1 MRIKN
6 GIICIIFGLIFL
18 GFSYLMQ
25 KSDENRM
32 QNLDRTTFSIETNYR
47 VERDSDTT
55 MYSPLYTYMVEGKK
69 YVCKS
74 NFSSSIKPSKEPR
87 KIFYN
92 SQMPEDC
99 FAERGKQENALLMVF
114 TIIPI
119 ILILLGV
126 ATMFGLVPDLTQTQ
140 EIQAHKRPVKR
151 RRKINHTNSKD
162 GL

>member
-6 GIICIIFGLIFL
+6 GIICIIFGLVFL
-18 GFSYLMQ
+18 GFSYLMH
-25 KSDENRM
+25 KIDENRM
-32 QNLDRTTFSIETNYR
+32 QNLDRSTYSIETNYR
-47 VERDSDTT
+47 VKRDSDTT
-55 MYSPLYTYMVEGKK
+55 MYSPIYTYMVDGKK

-99 FAERGKQENALLMVF
+99 FAEKGKQENMFSMVF
-114 TIIPI
+114 IIIPI
-119 ILILLGV
+119 AIILLGI
-126 ATMFGLVPDLTQTQ
+126 AIMFGLVPISTET
-140 EIQAHKRPVKR
+140 EKIQSYKKPVKR
-151 RRKINHTNSKD
+151 RRKINSTNSKD

>member
-92 SQMPEDC
+92 SQMPE
-99 FAERGKQENALLMVF
+99 NALLMVF

-140 EIQAHKRPVKR
+140 EIQSHKRPVKR
-151 RRKINHTNSKD
+151 RKKINSINKKD
-162 GL
+162 GF

>member
-6 GIICIIFGLIFL
+6 GIICIIFGLVFL
-18 GFSYLMQ
+18 GFSFLMQ

-32 QNLDRTTFSIETNYR
+32 QNLDRNTFSIETSYR
-47 VERDSDTT
+47 VERNSDTT
-55 MYSPLYTYMVEGKK
+55 MYSPLYTYMVNGKK

-99 FAERGKQENALLMVF
+99 FAERGKQENALFTVF
-114 TIIPI
+114 KIVPILLII
-119 ILILLGV
+119 LGV
-126 ATMFGLVPDLTQTQ
+126 ATMFGLIPDLTQTESPVQ
-140 EIQAHKRPVKR
+140 KPIKRKR
-151 RRKINHTNSKD
+151 RKKIITTNKKD